1 MTYHTDTATFHAIL
15 DGSQTPQ
22 EAFFEQHLAITGDME
37 TALKLAVLFGQ
48 FLDDNPAAGKDAQ
61 WSKPRARR

>member
-1 MTYHTDTATFHAIL
+1 MIYHTDTATFHAIL

-48 FLDDNPAAGKDAQ
+48 FLDENPAAGRTPSGAN
-61 WSKPRARR
+61 PRARR